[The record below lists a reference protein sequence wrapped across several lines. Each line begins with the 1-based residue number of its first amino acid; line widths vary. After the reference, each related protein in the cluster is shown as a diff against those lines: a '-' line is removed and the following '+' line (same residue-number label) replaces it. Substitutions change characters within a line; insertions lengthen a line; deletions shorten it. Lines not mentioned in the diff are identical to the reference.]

1 MGKVKLV
8 LAFLFGAFMIFGGVS
23 HFLNPVMFFPFI
35 PDFLPKSAIN
45 YLVGVVEIVVGLGI
59 FMPQYRAVATRTL
72 LLMMVAFLPLHI
84 LDIFKENPAIGTHQA
99 ALIRLPVQFVL
110 ILWAWFINKK

>member
-1 MGKVKLV
+1 
-8 LAFLFGAFMIFGGVS
+8 MIFGGVS